1 MAARRWSG
9 LLTFALLL
17 LVAELRPLGAQTT
30 NLFAGT
36 FDELFSN
43 GGKVTPIFTRP
54 DAPALPTSIDVSPP
68 SNAAHQHADE
78 AGEQERPA
86 SALEKQLIAPAQTA
100 SSPAQSRSEALE
112 PPPKAQAIAAAPTRE
127 RVPPHSVPAGRRI
140 GSGRAT
146 WYAQSGR
153 TASGE
158 MFDPNRLTAAHRM
171 LPFGTRLRVV
181 NQANGRSVVV
191 RINDRGPS
199 ARTSVLNLSRGSARA
214 LGITGTGLVA
224 LHKLD

>member
-1 MAARRWSG
+1 MAARRWLS
-9 LLTFALLL
+9 LLNFALLL
-17 LVAELRPLGAQTT
+17 LVTELRPLGAQTT

-36 FDELFSN
+36 FDQLFSN

-78 AGEQERPA
+78 AGEPEGPA
-86 SALEKQLIAPAQTA
+86 SALEKRLTAPAETA

-112 PPPKAQAIAAAPTRE
+112 PPSKAQVIATAPTRE
-127 RVPPHSVPAGRRI
+127 TAPPDSVPVGRRI

-158 MFDPNRLTAAHRM
+158 MFDPNRLTAAHRT

>member
-1 MAARRWSG
+1 MAARRWLG
-9 LLTFALLL
+9 LLNFALLL

-30 NLFAGT
+30 NQFAGT
-36 FDELFSN
+36 FDQLFSN

-54 DAPALPTSIDVSPP
+54 DAPALPTSIDVSSLPNAEHQRAAETYEQGPASTFEERRMPP
-68 SNAAHQHADE
+68 SK
-78 AGEQERPA
+78 P
-86 SALEKQLIAPAQTA
+86 
-100 SSPAQSRSEALE
+100 
-112 PPPKAQAIAAAPTRE
+112 QAIAAAPTGRQALLPE
-127 RVPPHSVPAGRRI
+127 NVQAGRRI
-140 GSGRAT
+140 DSGRAT
-146 WYAQSGR
+146 WYAQRGR

-158 MFDPNRLTAAHRM
+158 MFDPNRLTAAHRT

-191 RINDRGPS
+191 RVNDRGPS
-199 ARTSVLNLSRGSARA
+199 TRTSVLNLSRGSARA